1 MVGETHAPRIH
12 EKQNPTAFFFWL
24 GIIGLGGS
32 SLINAG
38 VFLKADERTLQM
50 SPWPSEIRDDP
61 STLDECEL
69 SMDMENIS
77 RPITKCR
84 LHTC

>member
-1 MVGETHAPRIH
+1 MSPESMNGKIQRLFLI
-12 EKQNPTAFFFWL
+12 

-50 SPWPSEIRDDP
+50 SPWPSEIRDEP
-61 STLDECEL
+61 STLDECKL
-69 SMDMENIS
+69 HISMVESIS
-77 RPITKCR
+77 
-84 LHTC
+84 

>member
-1 MVGETHAPRIH
+1 MPPEFMNSKI
-12 EKQNPTAFFFWL
+12 QQLFLF

-50 SPWPSEIRDDP
+50 SPWPSEIKDDP

-69 SMDMENIS
+69 SMHMGDIS
-77 RPITKCR
+77 
-84 LHTC
+84 

>member
-1 MVGETHAPRIH
+1 MNSKI
-12 EKQNPTAFFFWL
+12 QQLFLF

-50 SPWPSEIRDDP
+50 SPWPSEIKDDP

-69 SMDMENIS
+69 SMHMGDIS
-77 RPITKCR
+77 
-84 LHTC
+84 